1 MNNKKYIYIVQ
12 VARQLSIDILNTFSR
27 QGADIHLITGIV
39 ESNYEALDP
48 AIKVT
53 TLNKHN
59 STSTFKRLFNWGLF
73 TFLSFFYI
81 LFSSRKKELL
91 LVTTPPFIVF
101 LGLFFKKLRNQDYH
115 LIIWDLYPDVIVNF
129 GVAKD
134 SSFIIR
140 QWKKWNVNCFNKAKN
155 LFTLGEHLSKA
166 IQSYTT
172 KKPVIIPNW
181 TNTDFLRPL
190 QKNENPFAAQ
200 YQLADK
206 LVVMYSGNMGLTHD
220 IESIVHTAELLKD
233 NNFIHFAV
241 IGDGVKKTKISQLV
255 KEKNLDNVLLL
266 PYQDKAVLPYSLGAA
281 DIGVVTLDHGAES
294 ISVPSK
300 TYYMLAVGS
309 AILALA
315 SKESELGVLVE
326 QRKCGK
332 LFEKANPKEIA
343 DYLLYLLNNKAEL
356 TKLKE
361 NARKAS
367 FDYTPQNANVYYK
380 YICGE

>member
-12 VARQLSIDILNTFSR
+12 VTRQLSIDILNTFSR

-59 STSTFKRLFNWGLF
+59 STSAFKRLFNWGLF

-81 LFSSRKKELL
+81 LFSSRKKELI

-129 GVAKD
+129 GVAKE
-134 SSFIIR
+134 SSFVIR
-140 QWKKWNVNCFNKAKN
+140 KWKKWNVSCFSRAKT
-155 LFTLGEHLSKA
+155 LFTLGGHLSKA
-166 IQSYTT
+166 IESYTV

-181 TNTDFLRPL
+181 TNTDFLKPL
-190 QKNENPFAAQ
+190 QKNENPFVAQ
-200 YQLADK
+200 HQLTDK

-220 IESIVHTAELLKD
+220 IESIVHAAELLKD

-281 DIGVVTLDHGAES
+281 DIGVVTLDQGAES

-326 QRKCGK
+326 QHKCGK

-343 DYLLYLLNNKAEL
+343 DYLIYLLNNKAEL

-380 YICGE
+380 YICGS

>member
-1 MNNKKYIYIVQ
+1 MSKKKYIYIVQ
-12 VARQLSIDILNTFSR
+12 VTRQLSIDILNTFSK

-48 AIKVT
+48 NIKVT
-53 TLNKHN
+53 LLNKHN

-73 TFLSFFYI
+73 TSLSFFYI
-81 LFSSRKKELL
+81 LFSSRKREPI
-91 LVTTPPFIVF
+91 LVTTPPFIIF
-101 LGLFFKKLRNQDYH
+101 LGLFFKKLRNQNYH

-129 GVAKD
+129 GVAKE
-134 SSFIIR
+134 SSFIIK
-140 QWKKWNVNCFNKAKN
+140 QWKKLNVSCFNKAAN
-155 LFTLGEHLSKA
+155 IFTLGEHLSKA
-166 IQSYTT
+166 IENYTV

-181 TNTDFLRPL
+181 TNTDFLKPL
-190 QKNENPFAAQ
+190 SKNENPFAAKHG
-200 YQLADK
+200 LTDK

-220 IESIVHTAELLKD
+220 IESIIYAAELLKD
-233 NNFIHFAV
+233 NGLIHFV
-241 IGDGVKKTKISQLV
+241 IIGDGVKKAKISQMV
-255 KEKNLDNVLLL
+255 KDKNLNNVLLL
-266 PYQDKAVLPYSLGAA
+266 PYQDKEVLPYSLGCA
-281 DIGVVTLDHGAES
+281 DIGVVTLEQGAES

-332 LFEKANPKEIA
+332 LFEKPQPQEVA
-343 DYLLYLLNNKAEL
+343 DYLLYLLKNKEEL
-356 TKLKE
+356 TRLKE

-380 YICGE
+380 YICGS